1 MSPSFGGRASA
12 LPPIFYTFMRYYT
25 LATIDRR
32 GGYAFQLKDPTGRFT
47 IGTMKLNGEKVRH
60 ELKMTE
66 QEFLKHSKNLA
77 LLCKIPGCAVYV
89 VDITEKKEEK
99 AKIKIPARTVR
110 VAKIARKKEPKIEV
124 EIPEFLD
131 PTLSLNTP
139 IFALRKI
146 AKKEKVDTSSCS
158 DAESIIRMITNARRK
173 AVKV

>member
-1 MSPSFGGRASA
+1 
-12 LPPIFYTFMRYYT
+12 MRYYT

-32 GGYAFQLKDPTGRFT
+32 GGYAFQLKDPTGRFL
-47 IGTMKLNGEKVRH
+47 IGTMRLNGEKVRH

-66 QEFLKHSKNLA
+66 QEFLKHSRNLA

-89 VDITEKKEEK
+89 VDITEEE
-99 AKIKIPARTVR
+99 
-110 VAKIARKKEPKIEV
+110 EPKVEI
-124 EIPEFLD
+124 EIPEPLD
-131 PTLSLNTP
+131 PTLPLNTP

-158 DAESIIRMITNARRK
+158 DAESIIRMITKARKK